1 MDKRAR
7 YKIEQGY
14 CRSDFSFYNKFPES
28 IDAYAQFSKIQEAR
42 DDEWTVVGAYLH
54 KGKFMNEN
62 VLVLDNGK
70 GVQLESS
77 GYGWRRVHTEHDRK
91 AHERNIYQEFIAQL
105 AAINPPSALRRWHS
119 DMIESFET
127 EFEEILYYGD
137 EE

>member
-28 IDAYAQFSKIQEAR
+28 IDAYKAFDSLQSAN
-42 DDEWTVVGAYLH
+42 DEWTVVGAYLH

-70 GVQLESS
+70 GIQIESS
-77 GYGWRRVHTEHDRK
+77 GYGLKRVHTEHDK
-91 AHERNIYQEFIAQL
+91 KTHERNIYQEFVAQL
-105 AAINPPSALRRWHS
+105 ATINPPSALRRWHS
-119 DMIESFET
+119 EMIESFET